1 MYKSLVGCNVNV
13 IVGSRAEYLLEY
25 CGKLVSE
32 SDTTI
37 ELSDVM
43 VSYLLPQFQKGI
55 FGNGITKFK
64 DNVSTVIINKQYII
78 SCDNN

>member
-1 MYKSLVGCNVNV
+1 MYKTLMGNIVNV

-25 CGKLVSE
+25 TGKLVSE

-37 ELSDVM
+37 ELSDVTINYM
-43 VSYLLPQFQKGI
+43 LPQFQKGI
-55 FGNGITKFK
+55 FGSGMTKFK
-64 DNVSTVIINKQYII
+64 ENVPTIIINKRYII